1 MTVLTLN
8 AITFKP
14 LYMYIG
20 NSNNKNFY
28 YCIEYVPYQN
38 HGKFHL
44 DLTILQMKWQGIL
57 TKLSLNRL
65 QPQMESTFLAMWD

>member
-8 AITFKP
+8 AVTFKP

-44 DLTILQMKWQGIL
+44 DLTILQMK
-57 TKLSLNRL
+57 
-65 QPQMESTFLAMWD
+65 